1 MKSAGKARNNGLYR
15 HIRTSK
21 EIIRNLLN
29 DLPNNMAENV
39 KRKKKKR
46 AVLIVLMTL
55 VLAVLAVVC
64 VYETELNKL
73 DSNDGV
79 DNSFYDSQ
87 FKNKKVMVIV
97 PHEDDDL
104 LISGQVLPPMYK
116 NGADVRVVFATN
128 GDKRVSAYTRQSEA
142 CNALEKLGIPR
153 EKVIFL
159 GYPDGTQL
167 YVGKKAFSFSSG
179 WDHTYAGKGFK
190 DYHFDRFGTHAK
202 YTAENMVD
210 DIESVVLEYRPDY
223 ILAIDFDTHTDH
235 RGVSISFEKAMER
248 ILKKESGYTPKVLK
262 CFGYSLAWKSKPD
275 FYALNIKSTVMQDRE
290 KNNDPSYETDVPQY
304 RWNNR
309 VRLPI
314 DKKSLSHS
322 ILRCS
327 EYKAL
332 SEHLSQYAYCYSE
345 RIINGDS
352 VYWNRRTDSLTYNAD
367 ISVSSGDASLL
378 NDFRLIGVGNRT
390 AGPNVKLEN
399 CVSRFDKNDAQ
410 KTVTVKFDSPKTV
423 SCVSLYDNFGL
434 NSNILGGVITF
445 SDGSKVEV
453 PALNAD
459 GSETRVVFEPKHN
472 ITSFTFKVT
481 EYEGVAGLDE
491 IEAFENADYDM
502 DFSLI
507 KLKNADT
514 DDYIYNYLITPDEKS
529 LNLGVYLSNPNAGYT
544 IKIIEG
550 DGVKLEGNTLVF
562 DDDFEKCTVR
572 AELNG
577 DPSTYDQITVKR
589 LSERELKSY
598 ESFEKVNKTVFK
610 IDTLRLKTKNL
621 FVNGYVYEELND
633 FVKSLEK
640 KAGIE
645 ISE

>member
-1 MKSAGKARNNGLYR
+1 
-15 HIRTSK
+15 
-21 EIIRNLLN
+21 
-29 DLPNNMAENV
+29 MAENV

-46 AVLIVLMTL
+46 AALIVLMAL

-104 LISGQVLPPMYK
+104 LISGQVLPSMYK

-167 YVGKKAFSFSSG
+167 YVGKKAYSFSSG

-190 DYHFDRFGTHAK
+190 DYHFDRFGTHAQ

-210 DIESVVLEYRPDY
+210 DIESVILEYHPDY

-304 RWNNR
+304 RWSSR

-399 CVSRFDKNDAQ
+399 CVSRFDKSDAQ
-410 KTVTVKFDSPKTV
+410 KTVTVKFDSSKTV

-502 DFSLI
+502 GFSLI

-529 LNLGVYLSNPNAGYT
+529 LNLGVNLSNPNAGYT

-621 FVNGYVYEELND
+621 FVNGYVYEKLND

>member
-1 MKSAGKARNNGLYR
+1 
-15 HIRTSK
+15 
-21 EIIRNLLN
+21 
-29 DLPNNMAENV
+29 MAENV

-46 AVLIVLMTL
+46 AVLIVLMAL

-248 ILKKESGYTPKVLK
+248 ILKKERGYTPKVLK

-390 AGPNVKLEN
+390 AGPHVKLEN

-502 DFSLI
+502 GFSLI

-550 DGVKLEGNTLVF
+550 DGIKLEGNTLVF

-610 IDTLRLKTKNL
+610 IDTLRLKMKNL

>member
-1 MKSAGKARNNGLYR
+1 
-15 HIRTSK
+15 
-21 EIIRNLLN
+21 
-29 DLPNNMAENV
+29 MAENM

-46 AVLIVLMTL
+46 AALIVLMAL

-104 LISGQVLPPMYK
+104 LISGQVLPSMYK

-128 GDKRVSAYTRQSEA
+128 GDKSVSAYTRQSEA

-167 YVGKKAFSFSSG
+167 YVGKKAYSFSSG

-190 DYHFDRFGTHAK
+190 DYHFDRFGTHAQ

-210 DIESVVLEYRPDY
+210 DIESVILEYRPDY

-248 ILKKESGYTPKVLK
+248 ILKKENGYTPKVLK

-304 RWNNR
+304 RWSSR

-378 NDFRLIGVGNRT
+378 NNFRLIGVGNRT

-399 CVSRFDKNDAQ
+399 CVSRFDKSDAQ

-502 DFSLI
+502 GFSLI

-529 LNLGVYLSNPNAGYT
+529 LNLGVNLSNPNAGYT

-610 IDTLRLKTKNL
+610 IDTLRLKMKNL
-621 FVNGYVYEELND
+621 FVNGYVYEKLND

>member
-1 MKSAGKARNNGLYR
+1 
-15 HIRTSK
+15 
-21 EIIRNLLN
+21 
-29 DLPNNMAENV
+29 MAENV

-46 AVLIVLMTL
+46 AVLIVLMAL

-262 CFGYSLAWKSKPD
+262 SFGYSLAWKSKPD

-378 NDFRLIGVGNRT
+378 NDFRLIDVGNRT

-502 DFSLI
+502 GFSLI

>member
-1 MKSAGKARNNGLYR
+1 M
-15 HIRTSK
+15 
-21 EIIRNLLN
+21 
-29 DLPNNMAENV
+29 
-39 KRKKKKR
+39 
-46 AVLIVLMTL
+46 LIVLMAL

-104 LISGQVLPPMYK
+104 LISGQVLPSMYK

-309 VRLPI
+309 IRLPI

-502 DFSLI
+502 GFSLI

-514 DDYIYNYLITPDEKS
+514 DNYIYNYLITPDEKS
-529 LNLGVYLSNPNAGYT
+529 LNLGAYATDPNAGYT

-550 DGVKLEGNTLVF
+550 DSVKLEGNTLVF

-621 FVNGYVYEELND
+621 FVNGYVYEKLND

>member
-1 MKSAGKARNNGLYR
+1 
-15 HIRTSK
+15 
-21 EIIRNLLN
+21 
-29 DLPNNMAENV
+29 MAENV

-46 AVLIVLMTL
+46 AVLIVLMAL

-502 DFSLI
+502 GFSLI

-572 AELNG
+572 AELND

-610 IDTLRLKTKNL
+610 TDTLRLKTKNL

-645 ISE
+645 IGE

>member
-1 MKSAGKARNNGLYR
+1 
-15 HIRTSK
+15 
-21 EIIRNLLN
+21 
-29 DLPNNMAENV
+29 MAENV

-46 AVLIVLMTL
+46 AVLIVLMAL

-390 AGPNVKLEN
+390 AGLHVKLEN

-502 DFSLI
+502 GFSLI

-550 DGVKLEGNTLVF
+550 DSVKLEGNTLVF

-577 DPSTYDQITVKR
+577 DPSTYDQIIVKR

-610 IDTLRLKTKNL
+610 IDTLRLKMKNL
-621 FVNGYVYEELND
+621 FVNGICL
-633 FVKSLEK
+633 
-640 KAGIE
+640 
-645 ISE
+645 

>member
-1 MKSAGKARNNGLYR
+1 
-15 HIRTSK
+15 
-21 EIIRNLLN
+21 
-29 DLPNNMAENV
+29 MAENV

-46 AVLIVLMTL
+46 AVLIVLMAL

-97 PHEDDDL
+97 PHEDYDL
-104 LISGQVLPPMYK
+104 LISGQVLPSMYK

-128 GDKRVSAYTRQSEA
+128 GDKSVSAYTRQSEA

-167 YVGKKAFSFSSG
+167 YVGKKAYSFSSG

-190 DYHFDRFGTHAK
+190 DYHFDRFGTHAQ

-210 DIESVVLEYRPDY
+210 DIESVILEYRPDY

-304 RWNNR
+304 RWSSR

-378 NDFRLIGVGNRT
+378 NNFRLIGVGNRT

-502 DFSLI
+502 GFSLI

-529 LNLGVYLSNPNAGYT
+529 LNLGVNLSNPNAGYT

-610 IDTLRLKTKNL
+610 IDTLRLKVKNL
-621 FVNGYVYEELND
+621 FVNGYVYEQLND

-645 ISE
+645 IK

>member
-1 MKSAGKARNNGLYR
+1 
-15 HIRTSK
+15 
-21 EIIRNLLN
+21 
-29 DLPNNMAENV
+29 MAENV

-46 AVLIVLMTL
+46 AVLIVLMAL

-399 CVSRFDKNDAQ
+399 CVSRFNKNDAQ

-502 DFSLI
+502 GFSLI

-550 DGVKLEGNTLVF
+550 DSVKLEGNTLVF

-610 IDTLRLKTKNL
+610 IDTLRLKMKNL

>member
-1 MKSAGKARNNGLYR
+1 
-15 HIRTSK
+15 
-21 EIIRNLLN
+21 
-29 DLPNNMAENV
+29 MAENV

-46 AVLIVLMTL
+46 AVLIVLMAL

-97 PHEDDDL
+97 PHEEDDL

-390 AGPNVKLEN
+390 AGLHVKLEN

-502 DFSLI
+502 GFSLI

-550 DGVKLEGNTLVF
+550 DSVKLEGNTLVF

-577 DPSTYDQITVKR
+577 DPSTYDQIIVKR

-610 IDTLRLKTKNL
+610 IDTLRLKMKNL

>member
-1 MKSAGKARNNGLYR
+1 
-15 HIRTSK
+15 
-21 EIIRNLLN
+21 
-29 DLPNNMAENV
+29 MAENV

-46 AVLIVLMTL
+46 AALIVLMAL

-104 LISGQVLPPMYK
+104 LISGQVLPSMYK

-128 GDKRVSAYTRQSEA
+128 GDKSVSAYTRQSEA

-167 YVGKKAFSFSSG
+167 YVGKKAYSFSSG

-190 DYHFDRFGTHAK
+190 DYHFDRFGTHAQ

-210 DIESVVLEYRPDY
+210 DIESVILEYRPDY

-304 RWNNR
+304 RWSSR

-378 NDFRLIGVGNRT
+378 NNFRLIGVGNRT

-502 DFSLI
+502 GFSLI

-529 LNLGVYLSNPNAGYT
+529 LNLGVNLSNPNAGYT

-577 DPSTYDQITVKR
+577 DPSTYDQITVKC

-598 ESFEKVNKTVFK
+598 KSFEKVNKTVFK
-610 IDTLRLKTKNL
+610 IDTLRLKVKNL
-621 FVNGYVYEELND
+621 FVNGYVYEQLND

-645 ISE
+645 IK

>member
-1 MKSAGKARNNGLYR
+1 
-15 HIRTSK
+15 
-21 EIIRNLLN
+21 
-29 DLPNNMAENV
+29 MAENV

-46 AVLIVLMTL
+46 AVLIVLMAL

-248 ILKKESGYTPKVLK
+248 ILKKESGYTPKVFK

-309 VRLPI
+309 IRLPI

-502 DFSLI
+502 GFSLI

-550 DGVKLEGNTLVF
+550 DSVKLEGNTLVF

-577 DPSTYDQITVKR
+577 DPSTYDQIIVKR

-610 IDTLRLKTKNL
+610 IDTLRLKMKNL